1 MKNKDVQ
8 LIAKKTSELVEN
20 EVTES
25 VESILAVSLS
35 AVVYRMD
42 NTNEVVFDNRF
53 NVKVSVVILFTS

>member
-1 MKNKDVQ
+1 MKNTDVQ

-53 NVKVSVVILFTS
+53 NVKVSVVILYTS